1 MLFHIKAFKTVSITG
16 PVLDYPENLCNLW
29 VLDGLGQQELKLKDE
44 IQDKCVFYQVAQ
56 GTVGY

>member
-16 PVLDYPENLCNLW
+16 PVLDCPENLYNLW

-44 IQDKCVFYQVAQ
+44 IQDKILF
-56 GTVGY
+56 TR